1 MFSKSSLYTKEN
13 IYIIK
18 NCEKMNK
25 ESANTLLKF
34 LEEPDGSVIGFFI
47 TNHIDNVLS
56 TIQSRCQHIDV
67 SFNDNIYESINL
79 SKEEF
84 DSYISLINNYLY
96 DIEVNKKESILYNK
110 KIFFELEK
118 NEIIKIFQIIL
129 YIYQNEL
136 NNKYNIKTNII
147 ELDFLQT
154 LSTNNIIKKVN
165 LIIEI
170 LEELSYNINVD
181 LLLAKFVIEMDG
193 INNETL

>member
-13 IYIIK
+13 IYII
-18 NCEKMNK
+18 
-25 ESANTLLKF
+25 NTLLKF